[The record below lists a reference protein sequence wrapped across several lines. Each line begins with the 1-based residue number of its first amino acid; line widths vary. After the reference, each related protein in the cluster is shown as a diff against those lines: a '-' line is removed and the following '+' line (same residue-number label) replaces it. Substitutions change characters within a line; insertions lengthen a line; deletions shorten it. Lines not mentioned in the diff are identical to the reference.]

1 MAAGP
6 DFLDT
11 VAKYESFLGHGSFGF
26 VLKAKHHDDTY
37 SCIKFIYPTDDDKL
51 KLQNERESSLTRKLW
66 YNANIVLVKNSV
78 CKKHL
83 NPDQLKGE
91 SPCRRME
98 DLPKS
103 VLNVTRNLA
112 KLDTHYH
119 NALRNYAL
127 TQSESTLHQGHRP
140 LSPRSG
146 NSLSSCSDF
155 LRPVNGTTDLRRPR
169 PRGVGTTD
177 VVQNSSIVSDN
188 DLITYGDLGEGEEC
202 QVVIQIELRDDPP
215 PPYSWGRPDTPPPLY
230 KDIVRDD
237 K

>member
-1 MAAGP
+1 
-6 DFLDT
+6 
-11 VAKYESFLGHGSFGF
+11 
-26 VLKAKHHDDTY
+26 
-37 SCIKFIYPTDDDKL
+37 
-51 KLQNERESSLTRKLW
+51 
-66 YNANIVLVKNSV
+66 
-78 CKKHL
+78 
-83 NPDQLKGE
+83 
-91 SPCRRME
+91 ME

-140 LSPRSG
+140 LSPQERK
-146 NSLSSCSDF
+146 F
-155 LRPVNGTTDLRRPR
+155 LIILLGFFAACVMLRLIESYVKTLTKDCCRRNGTTDLRRPR

>member
-83 NPDQLKGE
+83 NPDQLKGI
-91 SPCRRME
+91 
-98 DLPKS
+98 
-103 VLNVTRNLA
+103 
-112 KLDTHYH
+112 
-119 NALRNYAL
+119 
-127 TQSESTLHQGHRP
+127 
-140 LSPRSG
+140 
-146 NSLSSCSDF
+146 F
-155 LRPVNGTTDLRRPR
+155 
-169 PRGVGTTD
+169 
-177 VVQNSSIVSDN
+177 
-188 DLITYGDLGEGEEC
+188 
-202 QVVIQIELRDDPP
+202 
-215 PPYSWGRPDTPPPLY
+215 RPD
-230 KDIVRDD
+230 
-237 K
+237 